1 MFLNVRHVEDAR
13 NGKLT
18 SQGPRL
24 YRIGNRKGSN
34 VVMFYRPWVKKQK
47 ESSWSFLVQ
56 SADGGWNLE
65 LEPAPPPCVSLSK
78 LTADVEMTVLRRG
91 K

>member
-56 SADGGWNLE
+56 SADGGWNLPR
-65 LEPAPPPCVSLSK
+65 LHVSPFPSLPQ
-78 LTADVEMTVLRRG
+78 TWR
-91 K
+91 